1 MLSHITGTLFKHLGY
16 NVIYNNAPVDEQWGL
31 LRFGMGDVQV
41 EVWEGTM
48 AKEFNRF
55 IELGFFLDAGAHS
68 ARTREEWWYPAYVK
82 ELCPG
87 LPSWKALN
95 QCAHLFATDE
105 TQPRGRYLAGP
116 WEKPDRAR
124 IRALALNFSK
134 VQADDAS
141 ALWSVFEEAVSRKQP
156 ILLFNWTPNWV
167 EHIHDGEFVEFP
179 EWDIRCETDA
189 SWGLNPAF
197 TYDCGNPKDGWLKKA
212 SSTSMPQT
220 WPCAFELLER
230 IDFDNEMLA
239 QLAAMIEVEGLDY
252 QQAAGRWLDQNR
264 SVWQPWI
271 PINCHQ

>member
-197 TYDCGNPKDGWLKKA
+197 TYDCGNPKMAGLKKLLQHQCHKPGLVLLSYLNA
-212 SSTSMPQT
+212 STSTMRC
-220 WPCAFELLER
+220 WLSL
-230 IDFDNEMLA
+230 
-239 QLAAMIEVEGLDY
+239 QL
-252 QQAAGRWLDQNR
+252 
-264 SVWQPWI
+264 
-271 PINCHQ
+271 